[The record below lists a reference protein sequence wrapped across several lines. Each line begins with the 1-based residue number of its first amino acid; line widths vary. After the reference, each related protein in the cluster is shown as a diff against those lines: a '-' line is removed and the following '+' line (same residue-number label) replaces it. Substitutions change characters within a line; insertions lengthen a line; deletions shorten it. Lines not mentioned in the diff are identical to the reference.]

1 VPELPDVELFKR
13 HLDETC
19 LGRTIGRVVV
29 SDSGI
34 LGTLAAGEFARRVE
48 GREIAGSRRHGKHL
62 LVALRASGWLTMHFG
77 MNGSLR
83 HLAAGE
89 ADPPYD
95 RLRLDFADGH
105 HLAYLNPRRIGRVGL
120 ASDPAAFLLEEG
132 LGPDA
137 LDPSFD
143 LAAFEK
149 ALSRKKRDLKSLLM
163 DQAVL
168 AGIGNIYSDEILFA
182 AGFHPRTR
190 SDRLGAEERRRLFE
204 AMKSVLETAIRC
216 GAGAERLIDRLPAS
230 FLLPH
235 REKGGLCPRC
245 GGELHTLKFSGR
257 TAYFCPR
264 CQREEA

>member
-13 HLDETC
+13 HLDDTC
-19 LGRTIGRVVV
+19 LGRKISRVAV
-29 SDSGI
+29 SDPGI
-34 LGTLAAGEFARRVE
+34 LGDLAAGDFARRVE

-62 LVALRASGWLTMHFG
+62 LVALGASDWLTMHFG

-83 HLAAGE
+83 HLDEGE

-105 HLAYLNPRRIGRVGL
+105 RIAYLNPRRIGRVGL
-120 ASDPAAFLLEEG
+120 ASDPRAFLAAEG

-143 LAAFEK
+143 LAAFER
-149 ALSRKKRDLKSLLM
+149 ALAGKKRDLKSLLM
-163 DQAVL
+163 DQAFV

-182 AGFHPRTR
+182 AGLHPRTR
-190 SDRLGAEERRRLFE
+190 SDRLAAAERRRLFE
-204 AMKSVLETAIRC
+204 EMKRVLETAIRC

-245 GGELHTLKFSGR
+245 RGALQTLKFSGR

-264 CQREEA
+264 CQKEAG